1 MSGSIAWFADLG
13 IADRPRA
20 GGKGASLGELGKAGA
35 AVPPGFVLTAGA
47 FEAFLATFDSSG
59 TIRSRIDGL
68 LGGTAQAVAKASSEI
83 RAALETAPLPA
94 SLRHELDTAY
104 TTLCGQTNDLPV
116 AVRSSATSEDSA
128 DASFAGM
135 QDTFLW
141 VTGVEAVI
149 TAVKRCWSSLY
160 SVESITYRLRL
171 KLPESD
177 VAMAVVVQAM
187 VDARCAGVLFT
198 RSPLT
203 GDKSVMVIEAA
214 YGLGSSV
221 VGGEVTPDRF
231 VVSKVTGEIVKRDI
245 SRKTVQHVPDQALRR
260 VVDRPVPD
268 ALQTEPCLSDGEI
281 AALAAAGKRLEKH
294 YGHAQDIEWAVAQ
307 GGEILFL
314 QARPETV
321 WSARDAAKA
330 TAAPPS
336 ADPFAHVMAALTNR
350 GKTP

>member
-1 MSGSIAWFADLG
+1 MPGSIAWFADLG

-35 AVPPGFVLTAGA
+35 AVPPGFVLTASA
-47 FEAFLATFDSSG
+47 FETFLAAFDSSG
-59 TIRSRIDGL
+59 TIRSSIAGL
-68 LGGTAQAVAKASSEI
+68 AGASAEAIAVASAEI
-83 RAALETAPLPA
+83 RAALEAAPLQVDLQHA
-94 SLRHELDTAY
+94 LDTAY
-104 TTLCGQTNDLPV
+104 TTLSASARDLPV

-141 VTGVEAVI
+141 VTGVDAVI

-171 KLPESD
+171 NLPESD

-203 GDKSVMVIEAA
+203 GDRSVMVLEAA

-231 VVSKVTGEIVKRDI
+231 VVSKVTGEIVKRDV
-245 SRKTVQHVPDQALRR
+245 SRKTVQHVPDLALRR

-268 ALQTEPCLSDGEI
+268 ALQTQPCLSDAEI
-281 AALAAAGKRLEKH
+281 SALAASGKRLEKH

-330 TAAPPS
+330 AAAPPPG
-336 ADPFAHVMAALTNR
+336 DPMEHVMAALVNR

>member
-1 MSGSIAWFADLG
+1 MHNTIAWFADLG
-13 IADRPRA
+13 IGDRPQA

-35 AVPPGFVLTAGA
+35 AVPLGFVLTASA
-47 FEAFLATFDSSG
+47 FESFLSTYDQSG
-59 TIRSRIDGL
+59 TIRSRIAGL
-68 LGGTAQAVAKASSEI
+68 AGASAVAVAAASKDI
-83 RAALETAPLPA
+83 RAALETAPLQDDLHHALAAAYA
-94 SLRHELDTAY
+94 SLCA
-104 TTLCGQTNDLPV
+104 GSSDLPV

-141 VTGVEAVI
+141 VTGVDAVVQ
-149 TAVKRCWSSLY
+149 AVKRCWSSLY

-177 VAMAVVVQAM
+177 VAMAVVVQTM

-231 VVSKVTGEIVKRDI
+231 VVNKVTGEIVKRDV
-245 SRKTVQHVPDQALRR
+245 SRKTVQHVPDRALRL
-260 VVDRPVPD
+260 VVDLPVPD
-268 ALQTEPCLSDGEI
+268 ALQTLPCLSDAEI
-281 AALAAAGKRLEKH
+281 ASLTATGKRLEKH

-307 GGEILFL
+307 GGEIMFL
-314 QARPETV
+314 QSRPETV
-321 WSARDAAKA
+321 WGARDAVKA
-330 TAAPPS
+330 PASSPVAN
-336 ADPFAHVMAALTNR
+336 PFAHVMAALTKRENR
-350 GKTP
+350 P